1 MEHELDRLEAL
12 ARTRAASPAPL
23 DRLSAAVLVADELRA
38 QGDELLDR
46 FVAQARRENCSWTE
60 IGTTLGI
67 SKQAAHQRFLA
78 SEQAAG
84 SWPRNATAEVRAAM
98 VSAQQEARRLGHNY
112 LGTEHALVGLLSQ
125 PGGVAAQALC
135 ALGVDRDGVLER
147 AKVVI
152 GTGWHAGSDL
162 KVAPRLKRALD
173 IARAHSR
180 ALGQRSIHSEHLLLA
195 FCDIEDSLAARLLRE
210 LGAPPE
216 AVRAQL
222 AELLRVEPAQLR
234 PRSARRR
241 LRRTR
246 AC

>member
-1 MEHELDRLEAL
+1 MEHDVDRLAEL
-12 ARTRAASPAPL
+12 VSKRAASPAPL
-23 DRLSAAVLVADELRA
+23 DRLGAAVLVADELRA

-46 FVAQARRENCSWTE
+46 FVAQARGESCSWTE

-67 SKQAAHQRFLA
+67 SKQAAHQRFIA
-78 SEQAAG
+78 SEQDAG
-84 SWPRNATAEVRAAM
+84 TWPRNATAVVRAAM
-98 VSAQQEARRLGHNY
+98 VIAQQEARGLGHNY

-125 PGGVAAQALC
+125 PDGLAAQALA
-135 ALGVDRDGVLER
+135 ALGVDRAGVLAR

-152 GTGWHAGSDL
+152 GTGWEAGSDL
-162 KVAPRLKRALD
+162 KVAPRLKRALE

-180 ALGQRSIHSEHLLLA
+180 ALGRRSIDTEHLLLA
-195 FCDIEDSLAARLLRE
+195 FCDIDDSVAARLLRE

-222 AELLRVEPAQLR
+222 AGLLGVDPEELR
-234 PRSARRR
+234 PRSGRRR
-241 LRRTR
+241 LRRAR